1 MKIRVELQ
9 AYLEDY
15 SPGDGGIFA
24 YEMPDG
30 ATVADLIRRLGVPE
44 ELASVL
50 VIGEEAVEPA
60 QTLHEGDRVT
70 VIPPVAGGSRSSART
85 TRLNG

>member
-15 SPGDGGIFA
+15 SPDGQDKFS

-30 ATVADLIRRLGVPE
+30 ATVADLIRKLGVPE
-44 ELASVL
+44 ELASVIA
-50 VIGEEAVEPA
+50 IGDQAADASQE
-60 QTLHEGDRVT
+60 LNEGDRVT
-70 VIPPVAGGSRSSART
+70 VIPPVAGG
-85 TRLNG
+85 

>member
-15 SPGDGGIFA
+15 SPDGRDKFS

-30 ATVADLIRRLGVPE
+30 ATVADLICKLGVPE
-44 ELASVL
+44 ELASVIT
-50 VIGEEAVEPA
+50 IGDEAIDTA
-60 QTLHEGDRVT
+60 QALKEGDRVT
-70 VIPPVAGGSRSSART
+70 VIPPVAGG
-85 TRLNG
+85 

>member
-15 SPGDGGIFA
+15 SPDGQDKFS

-30 ATVADLIRRLGVPE
+30 ATVADLIRKLGVPE
-44 ELASVL
+44 ELASVIT
-50 VIGEEAVEPA
+50 IGDEAIDA
-60 QTLHEGDRVT
+60 SQALKDGDRVT
-70 VIPPVAGGSRSSART
+70 VIPPVAGG
-85 TRLNG
+85 